1 MTDISVVRSS
11 GLHDARFMG
20 LYADYDNAWVR
31 LALVDKTN
39 EPMEIYVK
47 DVISMNMTRNE
58 PWGKG
63 SYVVASDISENED
76 HSLLTIELNSGDVI
90 AIRFDNE

>member
-20 LYADYDNAWVR
+20 LYADYDNAWIR
-31 LALVDKTN
+31 LTFVDKT
-39 EPMEIYVK
+39 
-47 DVISMNMTRNE
+47 NE